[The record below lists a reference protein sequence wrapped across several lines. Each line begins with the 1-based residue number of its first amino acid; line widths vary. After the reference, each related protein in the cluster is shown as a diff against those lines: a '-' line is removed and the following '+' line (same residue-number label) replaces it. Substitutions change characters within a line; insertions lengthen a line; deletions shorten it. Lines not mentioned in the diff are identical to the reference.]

1 MGSQMREQGET
12 WKHWEGGLET
22 NIIMAFILTYFDLG
36 VLFNGYDSFP
46 SSLFYVRGN
55 TIY

>member
-1 MGSQMREQGET
+1 MGSQMREQGEM

-36 VLFNGYDSFP
+36 GLFNGYDSFP
-46 SSLFYVRGN
+46 SLYCV
-55 TIY
+55 